1 MKNNNVQ
8 AKSIPGKTAAHKNGR
23 IANSQIEKKKSF
35 FFQLENN
42 QKNKRVSPYS
52 VLTSHSRSRRTV
64 VCYYKS
70 FFRVELVFSPRA
82 RDSPPQYRPCNTKTH
97 KSIGKIYFHYIQIYF
112 FFFTGVRSP
121 SLCYSPQAPAAL
133 FFT

>member
-23 IANSQIEKKKSF
+23 IANSQIEKKKV

-112 FFFTGVRSP
+112 FLRVFGLLPCVTVRRH
-121 SLCYSPQAPAAL
+121 QQL